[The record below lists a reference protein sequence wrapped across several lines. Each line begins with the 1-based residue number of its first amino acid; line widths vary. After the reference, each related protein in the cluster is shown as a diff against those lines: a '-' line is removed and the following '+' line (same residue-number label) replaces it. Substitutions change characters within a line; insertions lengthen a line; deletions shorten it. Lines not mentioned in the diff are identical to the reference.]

1 MNSYTMAC
9 PFWKRFKLFEK
20 FLKPESVNR
29 SDLINS
35 VYLRLSFSILP
46 SHVFSKH
53 RSDYRLKCSLCL
65 RFPPLIF
72 YLSVQHKLVYN
83 DVKLFHQVQ
92 VFTPEYL
99 NANNKLHET
108 FLSSQFT
115 VLNISTFKKMN
126 NKSFYLLLIILS
138 VDLSLKPGPVWKH
151 QTLKMME

>member
-1 MNSYTMAC
+1 M
-9 PFWKRFKLFEK
+9 
-20 FLKPESVNR
+20 
-29 SDLINS
+29 
-35 VYLRLSFSILP
+35 
-46 SHVFSKH
+46 FSKH

-115 VLNISTFKKMN
+115 VLNILTFKKMN